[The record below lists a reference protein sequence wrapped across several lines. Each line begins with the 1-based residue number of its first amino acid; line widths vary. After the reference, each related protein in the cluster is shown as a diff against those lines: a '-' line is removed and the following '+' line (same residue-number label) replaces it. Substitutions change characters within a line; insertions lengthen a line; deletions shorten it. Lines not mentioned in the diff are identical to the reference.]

1 MRLQP
6 LVLSAHPS
14 AWNADAGSLRRER
27 KVSPDS
33 SCQFCGFRAPGWQEP
48 FHLNGDHD
56 DTPGNLAV
64 ACALCS
70 LTQQLGRPTIDA
82 EATLIWLPEMSQAAL
97 NAVARHIHHGL
108 RAQGEPPHME
118 RRPQSDTPE
127 LRALYSAFTA
137 LRERGAAAQSRLG
150 TTSPRALGA
159 ALLGLDPAAYEH
171 RASLLGGTRLLPRGR
186 FYRDGQDV
194 YPQLLEA
201 FNATRELSPIL
212 PAPHSARI

>member
-1 MRLQP
+1 MRLLP

-14 AWNADAGSLRRER
+14 AWNADAGGLQRER
-27 KVSPDS
+27 TVSPDS

-64 ACALCS
+64 ACVLCS
-70 LTQQLGRPTIDA
+70 LTQHLGRPTIDA

-97 NAVARHIHHGL
+97 NAIARRIHRGL
-108 RAQGEPPHME
+108 QAQGEPPHMG

-127 LRALYSAFTA
+127 LRALYCAFMA
-137 LRERGAAAQSRLG
+137 LQERGIALQSRLG

-159 ALLGLDPAAYEH
+159 ALLGLDPAAYER

-186 FYRDGQDV
+186 LYRDGEDV

-201 FNATRELSPIL
+201 FNPIGDLSP
-212 PAPHSARI
+212 

>member
-1 MRLQP
+1 MRLLP

-14 AWNADAGSLRRER
+14 VWNADAGGLRRER
-27 KVSPDS
+27 TVSPDS
-33 SCQFCGFRAPGWQEP
+33 SCQFCGFQARGWQES

-56 DTPGNLAV
+56 DDSPGNLTV
-64 ACALCS
+64 ACVLCN

-82 EATLIWLPEMSQAAL
+82 EAMLIWLPEMSPAAL
-97 NAVARHIHHGL
+97 NAVARRIHHGL
-108 RAQGEPPHME
+108 QAQGEPPHME

-150 TTSPRALGA
+150 TISPRALGA
-159 ALLGLDPAAYEH
+159 ALLGLDPAAYER

-194 YPQLLEA
+194 YPRLLEA
-201 FNATRELSPIL
+201 FNPTRDLSP
-212 PAPHSARI
+212 

>member
-1 MRLQP
+1 MRLLP

-14 AWNADAGSLRRER
+14 AWNADAGGPQRER
-27 KVSPDS
+27 TVSPDS

-64 ACALCS
+64 ACVLCS
-70 LTQQLGRPTIDA
+70 LTLHLGRPTIDA

-97 NAVARHIHHGL
+97 NAIARRIHRGL
-108 RAQGEPPHME
+108 QAQGEPPHMD

-127 LRALYSAFTA
+127 LRALYCAFTA
-137 LRERGAAAQSRLG
+137 LRERGIAAQGRLG

-159 ALLGLDPAAYEH
+159 ALLGLDAAAYER

-186 FYRDGQDV
+186 LYRDGEDV

-201 FNATRELSPIL
+201 FNPTGDLSP
-212 PAPHSARI
+212 

>member
-1 MRLQP
+1 MRLLP

-14 AWNADAGSLRRER
+14 AWNADVGGRRRER
-27 KVSPDS
+27 TVSPDS

-56 DTPGNLAV
+56 DDSSGNLAV
-64 ACALCS
+64 ACVLCK
-70 LTQQLGRPTIDA
+70 LTRDLGRPTIDA

-97 NAVARHIHHGL
+97 NAVTRHIHHGL
-108 RAQGEPPHME
+108 QALGEPPHME

-137 LRERGAAAQSRLG
+137 LRERGAAAQGRLG

-159 ALLGLDPAAYEH
+159 ALLGLDSAAYER

-186 FYRDGQDV
+186 FYRDGKDV
-194 YPQLLEA
+194 YPQLIDA
-201 FNATRELSPIL
+201 FNPTHGTSGAHGRL
-212 PAPHSARI
+212 